1 MSHNSNEYDS
11 VSDALYRMGISTEW
25 PKIVKTYVR
34 GSKENG
40 WDLGAELGLE
50 GEALKQFTYLNY
62 EVELTIR
69 VQKDGSYVITHVDGF
84 PVSDKMEE

>member
-1 MSHNSNEYDS
+1 M
-11 VSDALYRMGISTEW
+11 EW
-25 PKIVKTYVR
+25 PKTVDTYVH
-34 GSKENG
+34 GSKERG
-40 WDLGAELGLE
+40 YEIGEQLGLE
-50 GEALKQFTYLNY
+50 DEALGQFVYLHY

>member
-1 MSHNSNEYDS
+1 MSHNPNEYDS
-11 VSDALYRMGISTEW
+11 VSDTLYRMGISTEW
-25 PKIVKTYVR
+25 PKTVKTYVK
-34 GSKENG
+34 GSKEAG
-40 WDLGAELGLE
+40 YDLGEQLGLK
-50 GEALKQFTYLNY
+50 GESLKQFTYLNY